1 MEDVV
6 TFRRRFGDPVG
17 WGLFWAFLPARVHF
31 RFFAC
36 FTMYIVARR
45 EDARVAY
52 GASTGVPTTHRH
64 LTDTSAH
71 QASTGIDCTRTNTRG
86 GRTRDSRP
94 DNRQTDKQTVAS
106 EHIHH
111 SPSITPSHTEYHS
124 ITHSQA
130 SSSHTSHSVS
140 SALHCLPLRAG
151 HEMAPSR
158 LRRAHRK
165 HRCLG

>member
-94 DNRQTDKQTVAS
+94 DNRQTDKQSHQNTYITHRVS
-106 EHIHH
+106 LHRT
-111 SPSITPSHTEYHS
+111 PSITPPLTHKPAHHTHR
-124 ITHSQA
+124 TLF
-130 SSSHTSHSVS
+130 S